1 MLHFLH
7 FPSVTGD
14 LCTLLYESYE
24 MQISDAF
31 GSHFCVWRQ
40 GVNNYYA
47 KGPMGSTAPQDQ
59 HG

>member
-14 LCTLLYESYE
+14 WSLVEESYG

-31 GSHFCVWRQ
+31 GPHYVFGDIGLRR
-40 GVNNYYA
+40 
-47 KGPMGSTAPQDQ
+47 KKIKI
-59 HG
+59 